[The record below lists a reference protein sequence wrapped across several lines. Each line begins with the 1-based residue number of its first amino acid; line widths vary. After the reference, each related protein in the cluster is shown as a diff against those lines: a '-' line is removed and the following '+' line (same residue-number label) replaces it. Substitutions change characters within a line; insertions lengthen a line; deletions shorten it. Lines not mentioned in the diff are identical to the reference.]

1 MKEIYN
7 CLILNDYPE
16 KHYASN
22 LAAKLKTI
30 ETRDRAFTY
39 RGDLIICCGAD
50 SVTRNA
56 GFALCI
62 VNFYDVVTM
71 TKDHEKDAMI
81 EVFPKAKAMLLK
93 DWRYF
98 NRKFSFAKRRVSGP
112 FQGIFQITLPD
123 DVFILKGQD
132 EKVAEFHNHGF
143 Y

>member
-71 TKDHEKDAMI
+71 TKDHEKQAMI

-98 NRKFSFAKRRVSGP
+98 NRKFSFSKRWVSGA

-123 DVFILKGQD
+123 DVFILDGVEIKS
-132 EKVAEFHNHGF
+132 
-143 Y
+143 